1 MKHDKKPS
9 IRRVWKDDRGVVAI
23 LVAAGIFAF
32 VGFGALVVD
41 LAYLFNA
48 KFALQAATNAAA
60 LAGAQDIGTGG
71 TPLTTAKNYSA
82 YTGDMNALSN
92 ITVASPT
99 VSITCLSGWGI
110 ACSTNQTPA
119 TSANIIEV
127 TQTATVP
134 VFFANLFHAPPW
146 SISATAVA
154 SPKGGAVGPFNVAFI
169 QDTTGSMGSLS
180 GGTTA
185 KACAGFSS
193 AVDCATAGIQ
203 TLLKELWPCAPG
215 TCGTST
221 PTPFD
226 EVALFVFPPVTN
238 AGQAAVD
245 IGCTAPVTA
254 TYYSGVANTAS
265 AATTTSTLSLT
276 TTMSNA
282 DPLPSGDDPA
292 FNTGSPWAVVTDA
305 GTPTSANTTSGKT
318 LTFPTGVITAKVTPG
333 LTVQDMTNPSA
344 ISSGTTVSGTTGT
357 TVTLSKNVVATV
369 NKLDLITFG
378 TSIPAG
384 TGSWPWWGTGT
395 TMSSVTLPTTAVMS
409 ASPTGADILKGDTII
424 TAPLYQIVGF
434 GYDFGTSDP
443 ATTLN
448 ASSNIVKVTK
458 PGCLGTPGGLGTY
471 YADAIGAA
479 QSALVAVQT
488 ARIASGQPGG
498 QNVIIL
504 LSDGAAGSNF
514 PPSSGKDQ
522 MGPLE
527 SVNYTQQCHAA
538 ITAAQNA
545 AAAGKTV
552 AAAGTWVFAIYFDD
566 GSNTCSDTTSITA
579 CSAMQ
584 KIANTPI
591 PTAPYYFNDPTKF
604 FSTDG
609 GSGTCPS
616 TANPNYSTVANI
628 FGGGIG
634 GALTNARLIPA
645 ACVSASPPAGC

>member
-9 IRRVWKDDRGVVAI
+9 IRRVWQDERGVVAI

-82 YTGDMNALSN
+82 YAGDMNALSN

-169 QDTTGSMGSLS
+169 LDTTASMAGLS

-193 AVDCATAGIQ
+193 AVDCAASGVQ

-238 AGQAAVD
+238 AGQATAD
-245 IGCTAPVTA
+245 IGCTSPIIA

-276 TTMSNA
+276 TSMNA
-282 DPLPSGDDPA
+282 TTA
-292 FNTGSPWAVVTDA
+292 YNTGSPWAVVTDA

-318 LTFPTGVITAKVTPG
+318 LTFLSGVITSAVTG
-333 LTVQDMTNPSA
+333 LTVQDTTNPSA
-344 ISSGTTVSGTTGT
+344 ISSGTTVSSTTGT
-357 TVTLSKNVVATV
+357 TVTLSKNVAATV
-369 NKLDLITFG
+369 KSGDLITFG

-384 TGSWPWWGTGT
+384 TGSWPWWGSGT
-395 TMSSVTLPTTAVMS
+395 TMSSVTLPKTAVMS
-409 ASPTGADILKGDTII
+409 ANPTGADILKGDTII

-443 ATTLN
+443 ATTLS

-458 PGCLGTPGGLGTY
+458 PGCLGAPGGLGTY

-479 QSALVAVQT
+479 QSALLAVQT
-488 ARIASGQPGG
+488 ARVASGQPGG

-504 LSDGAAGSNF
+504 LSDGAASSTF
-514 PPSSGKDQ
+514 PPSTPDQ

-527 SVNYTQQCHAA
+527 NANYTQQCHAA
-538 ITAAQNA
+538 ITAARNA

-584 KIANTPI
+584 QIANTPI
-591 PTAPYYFNDPTKF
+591 PTAPYYFNDSTKF

>member
-203 TLLKELWPCAPG
+203 TLLKSSGPVPRGPAGRPRRPR
-215 TCGTST
+215 ST
-221 PTPFD
+221 RSHSSCSRRSPM
-226 EVALFVFPPVTN
+226 PVKPRS
-238 AGQAAVD
+238 
-245 IGCTAPVTA
+245 I
-254 TYYSGVANTAS
+254 S
-265 AATTTSTLSLT
+265 AAQ
-276 TTMSNA
+276 
-282 DPLPSGDDPA
+282 PL
-292 FNTGSPWAVVTDA
+292 
-305 GTPTSANTTSGKT
+305 
-318 LTFPTGVITAKVTPG
+318 
-333 LTVQDMTNPSA
+333 
-344 ISSGTTVSGTTGT
+344 
-357 TVTLSKNVVATV
+357 
-369 NKLDLITFG
+369 
-378 TSIPAG
+378 
-384 TGSWPWWGTGT
+384 
-395 TMSSVTLPTTAVMS
+395 
-409 ASPTGADILKGDTII
+409 
-424 TAPLYQIVGF
+424 
-434 GYDFGTSDP
+434 
-443 ATTLN
+443 
-448 ASSNIVKVTK
+448 
-458 PGCLGTPGGLGTY
+458 
-471 YADAIGAA
+471 
-479 QSALVAVQT
+479 
-488 ARIASGQPGG
+488 
-498 QNVIIL
+498 
-504 LSDGAAGSNF
+504 
-514 PPSSGKDQ
+514 
-522 MGPLE
+522 
-527 SVNYTQQCHAA
+527 
-538 ITAAQNA
+538 
-545 AAAGKTV
+545 
-552 AAAGTWVFAIYFDD
+552 
-566 GSNTCSDTTSITA
+566 
-579 CSAMQ
+579 
-584 KIANTPI
+584 
-591 PTAPYYFNDPTKF
+591 
-604 FSTDG
+604 
-609 GSGTCPS
+609 
-616 TANPNYSTVANI
+616 
-628 FGGGIG
+628 
-634 GALTNARLIPA
+634 
-645 ACVSASPPAGC
+645 